1 MGCGAARMIP
11 DSSLAQLGGHTAGIL
26 GLATFLVDGE
36 VRVASASHDKTVRI
50 WRTTGECLIHVLEG
64 HGDFLT
70 AICAYESGGARYFI
84 KVMTAFKDAST
95 GDALIASSALD
106 GTIRTWRGDDGS
118 PVAVI
123 KVHAQ
128 PPGHELSSI
137 RRQSLVAPPRKRGSM
152 VGGAQGGAR
161 KSQYKS
167 KVAAKPPPGGEK
179 PAFAIAAFDGATRL
193 VTGHADGTMKT
204 WANASGDAAAADWQ
218 GHEAPVFALCV
229 FAGAAGER
237 CASGSGDFSIKV
249 WDLAARAALVTI
261 PGAHDEKVCCL
272 ACFAPPDGS
281 PAKLVSGS
289 GDMQLALWDAE
300 ATPELEPPEKG
311 KPDDDEEAGPR
322 SKAINRLEGHT
333 TVVSSWGLPEQ
344 RQAARR
350 VGRLGRQGQ
359 GGAAK
364 KLKAKAASGG
374 GMRRRITNWDT
385 AAWTAVEKPEEFW
398 EGVDDAAVMGLE
410 EIPGD
415 VYAKLARGEPVDE
428 PSADAVGRRT
438 ARTAPTAGA
447 TRRGRGR
454 APPPKKKKKKKQ
466 QQPQEEEP
474 PAGGAD
480 DAAKRLAGAA
490 WASSARG
497 DGLGKTLAFALPL
510 LHDALAHAE
519 AGAVRSVVLAPT
531 RELAAQIAAH
541 ALALLPEGHPARG
554 RAVCCVVGGLSEQ
567 KQERVLAKGP
577 PIVVA
582 TPGRLWELVD
592 GGKAAP
598 VRRALEERTLRFL
611 VLDEADRMLEPG
623 AFDELAKL
631 AAAYLID
638 DPAKPKP
645 KKRWQT
651 LVFSA
656 LAEEGRLG
664 KKEKFRKKR
673 NDRGDVDGA
682 GLLERVAP
690 LRSPSR
696 GALEVVD
703 LTTATAPGDA
713 PRRAPAAEPEKLA
726 LPAGLDVSAL
736 KVVDAEKLG
745 ALFAILQRGDRGR
758 AVVFTN
764 AIASTRRLATALHD
778 LKVPGVASL
787 HAAMQQR
794 ARLKAVDR
802 FAGDARGVLVA
813 TDVAALGLDVK
824 GVRTVVHFDV
834 AATLKLFVHRA
845 GRTARAGAAG
855 SSISI
860 VGPRDAAKHA
870 AIAAE
875 LERPFS
881 RHDLDQKL
889 FAAALERSSSRRS
902 SQEAD
907 EAARAHAGDRW
918 ADRIARDADLLVDD
932 DDRRGGRGD
941 ARPAAAAPGKR
952 KKKRDDLN
960 ALLGHHLASRP
971 KNAFAVVDAA
981 AIARLGAERAAG
993 KRPRPEAQATKKRNK
1008 RRRG

>member
-1 MGCGAARMIP
+1 
-11 DSSLAQLGGHTAGIL
+11 
-26 GLATFLVDGE
+26 
-36 VRVASASHDKTVRI
+36 
-50 WRTTGECLIHVLEG
+50 
-64 HGDFLT
+64 
-70 AICAYESGGARYFI
+70 
-84 KVMTAFKDAST
+84 
-95 GDALIASSALD
+95 
-106 GTIRTWRGDDGS
+106 
-118 PVAVI
+118 
-123 KVHAQ
+123 
-128 PPGHELSSI
+128 
-137 RRQSLVAPPRKRGSM
+137 
-152 VGGAQGGAR
+152 
-161 KSQYKS
+161 
-167 KVAAKPPPGGEK
+167 
-179 PAFAIAAFDGATRL
+179 
-193 VTGHADGTMKT
+193 MK
-204 WANASGDAAAADWQ
+204 G
-218 GHEAPVFALCV
+218 
-229 FAGAAGER
+229 
-237 CASGSGDFSIKV
+237 K
-249 WDLAARAALVTI
+249 AAL
-261 PGAHDEKVCCL
+261 
-272 ACFAPPDGS
+272 
-281 PAKLVSGS
+281 
-289 GDMQLALWDAE
+289 Q
-300 ATPELEPPEKG
+300 
-311 KPDDDEEAGPR
+311 
-322 SKAINRLEGHT
+322 
-333 TVVSSWGLPEQ
+333 
-344 RQAARR
+344 
-350 VGRLGRQGQ
+350 
-359 GGAAK
+359 K

-428 PSADAVGRRT
+428 PSADAAEDAADG
-438 ARTAPTAGA
+438 AADGAADAAEADAAADEAEAPKKK
-447 TRRGRGR
+447 
-454 APPPKKKKKKKQ
+454 KKKKKKKQ
-466 QQPQEEEP
+466 QQQQPQEEERP

-480 DAAKRLAGAA
+480 DAAKRLADARAA
-490 WASSARG
+490 WCPAGPWRDQALHETLLASVARLG
-497 DGLGKTLAFALPL
+497 FSTPTPCQAAVLPLATHRGKDVVCAAETGSGKTLAFALPL

-656 LAEEGRLG
+656 TLALKKDALG

-703 LTTATAPGDA
+703 LTKAGDA
-713 PRRAPAAEPEKLA
+713 PAEAAAGADAPAAEPEKLA

-764 AIASTRRLATALHD
+764 AIASTRRLATALND

-802 FAGDARGVLVA
+802 FAGDDRGVLVA
-813 TDVAALGLDVK
+813 TDVAARGLDVK

-889 FAAALERSSSRRS
+889 FAAALERSKLAAQLSK
-902 SQEAD
+902 EAD

>member
-1 MGCGAARMIP
+1 
-11 DSSLAQLGGHTAGIL
+11 
-26 GLATFLVDGE
+26 
-36 VRVASASHDKTVRI
+36 
-50 WRTTGECLIHVLEG
+50 
-64 HGDFLT
+64 
-70 AICAYESGGARYFI
+70 
-84 KVMTAFKDAST
+84 
-95 GDALIASSALD
+95 
-106 GTIRTWRGDDGS
+106 
-118 PVAVI
+118 
-123 KVHAQ
+123 
-128 PPGHELSSI
+128 
-137 RRQSLVAPPRKRGSM
+137 
-152 VGGAQGGAR
+152 
-161 KSQYKS
+161 
-167 KVAAKPPPGGEK
+167 
-179 PAFAIAAFDGATRL
+179 
-193 VTGHADGTMKT
+193 MK
-204 WANASGDAAAADWQ
+204 G
-218 GHEAPVFALCV
+218 
-229 FAGAAGER
+229 
-237 CASGSGDFSIKV
+237 K
-249 WDLAARAALVTI
+249 AAL
-261 PGAHDEKVCCL
+261 
-272 ACFAPPDGS
+272 
-281 PAKLVSGS
+281 
-289 GDMQLALWDAE
+289 Q
-300 ATPELEPPEKG
+300 
-311 KPDDDEEAGPR
+311 
-322 SKAINRLEGHT
+322 
-333 TVVSSWGLPEQ
+333 
-344 RQAARR
+344 
-350 VGRLGRQGQ
+350 
-359 GGAAK
+359 K

-415 VYAKLARGEPVDE
+415 VYAKLARGEPALHETLLASV
-428 PSADAVGRRT
+428 
-438 ARTAPTAGA
+438 ARLGFSAPTPCQAAVLPLA
-447 TRRGRGR
+447 THRGKGVVCAAETGSGKTPSRCRCSTTRWRTPRPARCGPSSSRRR
-454 APPPKKKKKKKQ
+454 ASSRRRSPPTPSRSC
-466 QQPQEEEP
+466 PRP
-474 PAGGAD
+474 PARA
-480 DAAKRLAGAA
+480 
-490 WASSARG
+490 
-497 DGLGKTLAFALPL
+497 
-510 LHDALAHAE
+510 
-519 AGAVRSVVLAPT
+519 
-531 RELAAQIAAH
+531 
-541 ALALLPEGHPARG
+541 
-554 RAVCCVVGGLSEQ
+554 AVCCVVGGLSEQ

-598 VRRALEERTLRFL
+598 APGPWRRALRFL

-656 LAEEGRLG
+656 TLALKKDALG

-690 LRSPSR
+690 LRSARASRPS
-696 GALEVVD
+696 
-703 LTTATAPGDA
+703 TAS
-713 PRRAPAAEPEKLA
+713 RA
-726 LPAGLDVSAL
+726 
-736 KVVDAEKLG
+736 
-745 ALFAILQRGDRGR
+745 
-758 AVVFTN
+758 
-764 AIASTRRLATALHD
+764 
-778 LKVPGVASL
+778 
-787 HAAMQQR
+787 
-794 ARLKAVDR
+794 AR
-802 FAGDARGVLVA
+802 VLVA
-813 TDVAALGLDVK
+813 TDVAARGLDVK

-860 VGPRDAAKHA
+860 VRPKDAAKHA

-889 FAAALERSSSRRS
+889 FAAALERSKLAAQLSK
-902 SQEAD
+902 EAD

>member
-1 MGCGAARMIP
+1 
-11 DSSLAQLGGHTAGIL
+11 
-26 GLATFLVDGE
+26 
-36 VRVASASHDKTVRI
+36 
-50 WRTTGECLIHVLEG
+50 
-64 HGDFLT
+64 
-70 AICAYESGGARYFI
+70 
-84 KVMTAFKDAST
+84 
-95 GDALIASSALD
+95 
-106 GTIRTWRGDDGS
+106 
-118 PVAVI
+118 
-123 KVHAQ
+123 
-128 PPGHELSSI
+128 
-137 RRQSLVAPPRKRGSM
+137 
-152 VGGAQGGAR
+152 
-161 KSQYKS
+161 
-167 KVAAKPPPGGEK
+167 
-179 PAFAIAAFDGATRL
+179 
-193 VTGHADGTMKT
+193 
-204 WANASGDAAAADWQ
+204 
-218 GHEAPVFALCV
+218 
-229 FAGAAGER
+229 
-237 CASGSGDFSIKV
+237 
-249 WDLAARAALVTI
+249 
-261 PGAHDEKVCCL
+261 
-272 ACFAPPDGS
+272 
-281 PAKLVSGS
+281 
-289 GDMQLALWDAE
+289 
-300 ATPELEPPEKG
+300 
-311 KPDDDEEAGPR
+311 
-322 SKAINRLEGHT
+322 
-333 TVVSSWGLPEQ
+333 
-344 RQAARR
+344 
-350 VGRLGRQGQ
+350 
-359 GGAAK
+359 
-364 KLKAKAASGG
+364 
-374 GMRRRITNWDT
+374 MRRRITNWDT

-428 PSADAVGRRT
+428 PSADAVED
-438 ARTAPTAGA
+438 AADGA
-447 TRRGRGR
+447 ADGAADAADAAADAAEVE
-454 APPPKKKKKKKQ
+454 APPPKKKKKKKKKKQ
-466 QQPQEEEP
+466 QQPREEEP

-480 DAAKRLAGAA
+480 DAAKRLADARAA
-490 WASSARG
+490 
-497 DGLGKTLAFALPL
+497 
-510 LHDALAHAE
+510 
-519 AGAVRSVVLAPT
+519 
-531 RELAAQIAAH
+531 
-541 ALALLPEGHPARG
+541 
-554 RAVCCVVGGLSEQ
+554 CEQ

-656 LAEEGRLG
+656 TLALKKDALG

-696 GALEVVD
+696 GALEV
-703 LTTATAPGDA
+703 
-713 PRRAPAAEPEKLA
+713 PEKLA

-764 AIASTRRLATALHD
+764 AIASTRRLATALND

-813 TDVAALGLDVK
+813 TDVAARGLDVK

-860 VGPRDAAKHA
+860 VGPKDAAKHA

-889 FAAALERSSSRRS
+889 FAAALERSKLAAQLSK
-902 SQEAD
+902 EAD

-918 ADRIARDADLLVDD
+918 ADRIARDADLLADD
-932 DDRRGGRGD
+932 DDRRWGRGD
-941 ARPAAAAPGKR
+941 AAPAAAAP
-952 KKKRDDLN
+952 
-960 ALLGHHLASRP
+960 A
-971 KNAFAVVDAA
+971 
-981 AIARLGAERAAG
+981 
-993 KRPRPEAQATKKRNK
+993 K
-1008 RRRG
+1008 RRRSATTSTRSRPPPRARSKLTLGSSPWSSMDDAGLPGPPPLYGYEPFDPEKWRRPKRTKPSFRSIKTSEYVKLLFQRFEYPEGDNLCGDDDLDLPEMTEKATPEDVIKQLSAADLMSNEDDDDFCIRLPDGTDPAELLRRPPPRPRERRAAAAPRGDGGAAPPNSATPPDGAAPPDRRETPLREALESMRSPRGAPPDCWEDDAPPDCWEDDAPPDCWEDDAPPDCWDDDAPPDCWDDDAPPDCWEDRGDAAPLRRPPPDCWEDHADLDDDDDEADFAALETAPSVARMLRELDAAESAAKRRAESARRWSPSARRRRRRRTTTTTTTTRAA

>member
-1 MGCGAARMIP
+1 MGKKELKLKAKAA
-11 DSSLAQLGGHTAGIL
+11 
-26 GLATFLVDGE
+26 
-36 VRVASASHDKTVRI
+36 
-50 WRTTGECLIHVLEG
+50 
-64 HGDFLT
+64 
-70 AICAYESGGARYFI
+70 
-84 KVMTAFKDAST
+84 
-95 GDALIASSALD
+95 
-106 GTIRTWRGDDGS
+106 
-118 PVAVI
+118 
-123 KVHAQ
+123 
-128 PPGHELSSI
+128 
-137 RRQSLVAPPRKRGSM
+137 
-152 VGGAQGGAR
+152 
-161 KSQYKS
+161 
-167 KVAAKPPPGGEK
+167 
-179 PAFAIAAFDGATRL
+179 
-193 VTGHADGTMKT
+193 
-204 WANASGDAAAADWQ
+204 
-218 GHEAPVFALCV
+218 
-229 FAGAAGER
+229 
-237 CASGSGDFSIKV
+237 
-249 WDLAARAALVTI
+249 
-261 PGAHDEKVCCL
+261 
-272 ACFAPPDGS
+272 
-281 PAKLVSGS
+281 
-289 GDMQLALWDAE
+289 
-300 ATPELEPPEKG
+300 
-311 KPDDDEEAGPR
+311 
-322 SKAINRLEGHT
+322 
-333 TVVSSWGLPEQ
+333 
-344 RQAARR
+344 
-350 VGRLGRQGQ
+350 
-359 GGAAK
+359 
-364 KLKAKAASGG
+364 KAKAASGG

-428 PSADAVGRRT
+428 PSADAVED
-438 ARTAPTAGA
+438 AADGA
-447 TRRGRGR
+447 ADVAAAAVEDAAADAAEAE
-454 APPPKKKKKKKQ
+454 APPPKKKKKKKKQ
-466 QQPQEEEP
+466 QQPREEQP

-480 DAAKRLAGAA
+480 DAARRLADARAA
-490 WASSARG
+490 WCPAGPWRDQALHETLLASVARLGFSAPTPCQAAVLPLATHRG
-497 DGLGKTLAFALPL
+497 KDVVCAAETGSGKTLAFALPL

-592 GGKAAP
+592 GGKAVP

-656 LAEEGRLG
+656 TLALKKDALG

-703 LTTATAPGDA
+703 LTKADDA
-713 PRRAPAAEPEKLA
+713 PAEAAAGAEAAAAEPEKLA

-764 AIASTRRLATALHD
+764 AIASTRRLATALND

-802 FAGDARGVLVA
+802 FAGDDRGVLVA
-813 TDVAALGLDVK
+813 TDVAARGLDVK

-860 VGPRDAAKHA
+860 VGPKDAAKHA

-875 LERPFS
+875 LERPFA

-889 FAAALERSSSRRS
+889 FAAALERSKLAAQLSK
-902 SQEAD
+902 EAD